1 MAKKQQHRQ
10 RKQARRGRRVGGLT
24 TERFVALSPAQQA
37 QVIAQIEAKTPKQR
51 LADSRP
57 LNAAERAQWAR
68 FQAKVKRRMGRPKIG
83 KGSAI
88 ISLSV
93 ERDLLARADRYA
105 KAHGL
110 GRSELFAACVREK
123 VEGAA

>member
-1 MAKKQQHRQ
+1 MAKKQHRTRTLQ
-10 RKQARRGRRVGGLT
+10 PKRVGGLT
-24 TERFVALSPAQQA
+24 TERFLAMSPAQQA
-37 QVIAQIEAKTPKQR
+37 LVIAQIESQTPEQR

-57 LNAAERAQWAR
+57 LNAAERAQWAK
-68 FQAKVKRRMGRPKIG
+68 FQARVKGRMGRPKVG
-83 KGSAI
+83 KGAAV

-123 VEGAA
+123 LEGAA

>member
-1 MAKKQQHRQ
+1 MAKMQRQQKHR
-10 RKQARRGRRVGGLT
+10 ARGRVGGLT
-24 TERFVALSPAQQA
+24 TERFLAMSPAEQA
-37 QVIAQIEAKTPKQR
+37 QVIAQIESTTPEQR

-93 ERDLLARADRYA
+93 ERGLLARADRYA

-110 GRSELFAACVREK
+110 GRSELFAACLREK
-123 VEGAA
+123 LEGAA

>member
-1 MAKKQQHRQ
+1 MEKKQHQ
-10 RKQARRGRRVGGLT
+10 RTRVRRPRRAGGLT
-24 TERFVALSPAQQA
+24 TERFLAMSPAQRA
-37 QVIAQIEAKTPKQR
+37 EVVAQIESKTPEKR

-57 LNAAERAQWAR
+57 LNATERAQWAR
-68 FQAKVKRRMGRPKIG
+68 FQAKVKRRTGRPKIG
-83 KGSAI
+83 KGSAV

-110 GRSELFAACVREK
+110 GRSELFAACVREML
-123 VEGAA
+123 EGAA